1 MVLVWTLILV
11 IGNKTRFTAIQP
23 VTQKPRDLPDAGFT
37 LIELLVAIAVMAVV
51 LGLAVLAF
59 PNHDE
64 RYWRDNLDQLTASLN
79 MAQEESAM
87 AGSVIVAQVDAL
99 GWRFFIPTGSA
110 GNLAAAPNNNASPTV
125 PNASGLMPDVFR
137 PYNWYKPVEIASLQ
151 ISLGGEQ
158 VMPVLQI
165 PIKQENRQALLM
177 RNARGKFS
185 WTTP

>member
-1 MVLVWTLILV
+1 MESLVVLVWTLILV

-99 GWRFFIPTGSA
+99 GWRFLFQPVRLVIWRRHPTTMQA
-110 GNLAAAPNNNASPTV
+110 QPFQMLAV
-125 PNASGLMPDVFR
+125 
-137 PYNWYKPVEIASLQ
+137 
-151 ISLGGEQ
+151 
-158 VMPVLQI
+158 
-165 PIKQENRQALLM
+165 
-177 RNARGKFS
+177 
-185 WTTP
+185 